1 MNRTSK
7 LLVAVAVVMLAAQPA
22 LFAQRG
28 GPPKGGERKGH
39 HEMKGSCGPL
49 FGDPARMQQ
58 ELGLTDEQVKQI
70 ADINRDFQKKMLD
83 EKEKLAPK
91 HVRLR
96 KLLMEDT
103 VDLGKVRALLKEI
116 GDHRVELHMLRIQ
129 QRLAIESKLTDEQK
143 AKVRQHHRKM
153 MKNGKRAPKNRPM

>member
-1 MNRTSK
+1 MKATSK
-7 LLVAVAVVMLAAQPA
+7 LLVAVAAIMLAAQPA

-28 GPPKGGERKGH
+28 GPSRDGDKRGQ
-39 HEMKGSCGPL
+39 HEMRGPGGPL
-49 FGDPARMQQ
+49 FGDPVRMQK

-70 ADINRDFQKKMLD
+70 AEINREYQKKMLD
-83 EKEKLAPK
+83 EKETLAPK

-96 KLLMEDT
+96 KLLIEDK

-116 GDHRVELHMLRIQ
+116 GEHRVELHMLRIQ
-129 QRLAIESKLTDEQK
+129 HRLAIESKLTDEQK

-153 MKNGKRAPKNRPM
+153 MKNGRRGHKGGPM